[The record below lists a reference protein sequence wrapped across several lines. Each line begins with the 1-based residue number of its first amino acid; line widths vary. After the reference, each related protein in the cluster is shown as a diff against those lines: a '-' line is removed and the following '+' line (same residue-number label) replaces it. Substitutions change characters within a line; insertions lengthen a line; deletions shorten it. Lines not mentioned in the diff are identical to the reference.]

1 MITNGNVNKLSIECI
16 VMGIKINLQKFTSMK
31 NEQHQRSIVQY
42 YHFSTNYPQSSTLFI
57 RCINKKKK
65 KIILKKVSANII
77 NFINIKSNFPSSIVL
92 SQTFD
97 GNPPAPSFEF
107 NFPISDCFLSAF
119 SPRKTGPCPRLPA
132 EFVLTVV
139 RTLN

>member
-1 MITNGNVNKLSIECI
+1 MHSYGSKNKFTKIYKYEKWTTPTIDRTILSFFDKLSPII
-16 VMGIKINLQKFTSMK
+16 YTFHSLYKQ
-31 NEQHQRSIVQY
+31 
-42 YHFSTNYPQSSTLFI
+42 
-57 RCINKKKK
+57 KK
-65 KIILKKVSANII
+65 KILLKKVSANII